1 MSKSL
6 RIIACAILSLS
17 VLACGVVKGK
27 AQAAKVAESLFQ
39 ERISNGWTGS
49 GKYYSDLFWKNT
61 TKKKW
66 SNIQKL
72 VALAMGD
79 LKSYSL
85 ASWNVQSKVNLNG
98 LSGTVVILVYDTVYE
113 KGKGKETLTVYKPL
127 MGEKFAILGHNFN
140 SDLLQKL
147 IDKGIERAASG
158 RSI

>member
-1 MSKSL
+1 MPKSL
-6 RIIACAILSLS
+6 RIIVCAILSLS
-17 VLACGVVKGK
+17 VVACGVVKGK
-27 AQAAKVAESLFQ
+27 AQAEKVAESLFQ

-61 TKKKW
+61 TKNKW

-72 VALAMGD
+72 VTLAMGD

-85 ASWNVQSKVNLNG
+85 TTWNVKSKVNLNG
-98 LSGTVVILVYDTVYE
+98 GSGIVVVLVYATVYE
-113 KGKGKETLTVYKPL
+113 KGEGTETLTIYKPL
-127 MGEKFAILGHNFN
+127 MGKKFAILGHNFN

-147 IDKGIERAASG
+147 IDKGIQRATSG